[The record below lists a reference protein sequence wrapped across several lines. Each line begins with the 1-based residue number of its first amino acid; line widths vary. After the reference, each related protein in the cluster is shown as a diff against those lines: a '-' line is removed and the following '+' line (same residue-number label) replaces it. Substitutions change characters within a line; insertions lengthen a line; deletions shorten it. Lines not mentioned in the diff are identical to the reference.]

1 MCSIYWSNKWN
12 KQYTSKWYKNL
23 DEVMPIF
30 NLFEYNNYSKIL
42 GSLLKLYES
51 KMNKKTYL
59 KSLES
64 LPLISKFANNTNNA
78 DSSLE
83 IAVPLK

>member
-1 MCSIYWSNKWN
+1 
-12 KQYTSKWYKNL
+12 
-23 DEVMPIF
+23 MPIF

-78 DSSLE
+78 DSYLE

>member
-1 MCSIYWSNKWN
+1 
-12 KQYTSKWYKNL
+12 
-23 DEVMPIF
+23 MPIF
-30 NLFEYNNYSKIL
+30 NLFEYNNNYSKIL
-42 GSLLKLYES
+42 GILLKLYES
-51 KMNKKTYL
+51 KMNKKKYL

-78 DSSLE
+78 DSYLE